1 MSEPV
6 SVVTTFL
13 DALAAGDSRRALDLL
28 DVDIEW
34 RNTGL
39 PTLRGRRATGALIG
53 MEKRGVGFGYTMH
66 AAAAEGDVVLTDR
79 TDWLTLGRWR
89 SEFWVRGT
97 FPRLRIDQLMGFAW
111 KVMVP
116 LSFLSVVMTAIYQFY
131 EWPAWSLTLMSSGGL
146 AVVGYLIYKKMT
158 GPSRLVAEVRA
169 RQEALEAQRRSAQF
183 PAGGN

>member
-13 DALAAGDSRRALDLL
+13 DALAAGDSRSALDLL

-39 PTLRGRRATGALIG
+39 PTLRGRRATGALVS

-79 TDWLTLGRWR
+79 TDWLSLGRWR

-97 FPRLRIDQLMGFAW
+97 FTLRHGKIAVWDDAFSMGNFASASALGLMRAVLPR
-111 KVMVP
+111 
-116 LSFLSVVMTAIYQFY
+116 
-131 EWPAWSLTLMSSGGL
+131 
-146 AVVGYLIYKKMT
+146 
-158 GPSRLVAEVRA
+158 
-169 RQEALEAQRRSAQF
+169 
-183 PAGGN
+183 

>member
-13 DALAAGDSRRALDLL
+13 DALAAGDSRSALDLL

-66 AAAAEGDVVLTDR
+66 AAAAEGDVVLTDLR
-79 TDWLTLGRWR
+79 DR
-89 SEFWVRGT
+89 SALLVFDERLDGIVSVR
-97 FPRLRIDQLMGFAW
+97 D
-111 KVMVP
+111 
-116 LSFLSVVMTAIYQFY
+116 
-131 EWPAWSLTLMSSGGL
+131 SSG
-146 AVVGYLIYKKMT
+146 A
-158 GPSRLVAEVRA
+158 LVAEIFKATGEPVVYALGEGRYTLRLRA
-169 RQEALEAQRRSAQF
+169 RD
-183 PAGGN
+183 NT